1 MTLRHWPERLG
12 LRARVALAFGLGALL
27 VSLVLAVATDAFA
40 SNYLVNQ
47 RESGA
52 MRQATFNARSVQDVL
67 LTRRP
72 AIPDMLERLDDAS
85 GADSSPLVFHNGRW
99 YDDLYPAGVEEL
111 PQPLDDLVA
120 GRAVRQRVKTP
131 EGPVLVIALP
141 LPKTQGSAYVEI
153 FSLAELDSTLRTLGV
168 TLLGTGTVT
177 MLMGLALGLWASR
190 RALRPLA
197 AVNTAAAAIAAG
209 DLRARLHAGDDPD
222 LRGLAESFNNT
233 ARALQSR
240 VERDGRFAA
249 NVSHELRSPL
259 TTMVNAIEV
268 MRSRRA
274 QLDPSS
280 QQALDLLAEDVQ
292 RFARMVEDLLEI
304 SRVDTGNAQLDLDL
318 VRVADLVARA
328 ADRSAGRAVTEVAPG
343 AEALMSR
350 LDKRRLERVNVNL
363 VENANGHGGG
373 VRRVLVEPS
382 SGHDGALVDRVRIC
396 VEDNGPGVPADQR
409 EQIFERFAR
418 APRGPGVSDTGGVGL
433 GLSLVVE
440 HVRLHG
446 GQVTIED
453 TSGGGA
459 RFVVELPVSRS
470 VAVPEILGDRG

>member
-1 MTLRHWPERLG
+1 M
-12 LRARVALAFGLGALL
+12 AFGLGALL
-27 VSLVLAVATDAFA
+27 VSLVQAVATDAFA

-47 RESGA
+47 RETTT
-52 MRQATFNARSVQDVL
+52 MRQAEFNARSVQDVL

-72 AIPDMLERLDDAS
+72 AIPDLLERLDDAS

-99 YDDLYPAGVEEL
+99 YDDLYPGGAERLPEEL
-111 PQPLDDLVA
+111 LDNVFA
-120 GRAVRQRVKTP
+120 GSAVRQRVETP
-131 EGPVLVIALP
+131 TGPVLVIALP
-141 LPKTQGSAYVEI
+141 LPRTDGSAYVEV

-177 MLMGLALGLWASR
+177 MLMGLALGFWASR
-190 RALRPLA
+190 RALLPLA
-197 AVNTAAAAIAAG
+197 AVNTAAAAIAGG
-209 DLRARLHAGDDPD
+209 DLRARLRAGRDPD

-233 ARALQSR
+233 ARALQAR

-268 MRSRRA
+268 MRSRRE

-280 QQALDLLAEDVQ
+280 RQALDLLAEDVQ

-304 SRVDTGNAQLDLDL
+304 SRVDTGHARLDLEL

-328 ADRSAGRAVTEVAPG
+328 ANRSAGRQVTEVAPG
-343 AEALMSR
+343 GGLLMSR
-350 LDKRRLERVNVNL
+350 LDKRRLERVIVNL
-363 VENANGHGGG
+363 VENAEGHGGG
-373 VRRVLVEPS
+373 IRRVLVEPS
-382 SGHDGALVDRVRIC
+382 DALDAPDRVRIC
-396 VEDNGPGVPADQR
+396 VEDNGPGVPPDHR
-409 EQIFERFAR
+409 EQVFERFAR
-418 APRGPGVSDTGGVGL
+418 APRLPGVSDTGGVGL

-446 GQVTIED
+446 GQVWIED
-453 TSGGGA
+453 APGGGA
-459 RFVVELPVSRS
+459 RFVVELPVTQ
-470 VAVPEILGDRG
+470 A